1 MWKKRQIHP
10 SPGASLRAFPSSVG
24 RLWVCF
30 RSHGKKWGVSKC
42 SVLPGGCQRGRTPH
56 EATFSRLHSS
66 DMPLGAAVSRQNG
79 ALRNI
84 TIFSDVPPTHTHSS
98 GGEGGRTGARRKR
111 EAPCGGWVYPGVVV
125 GGGKEKREK
134 RERKREKGKKAGRRG
149 GIRPGFWR
157 IKGLIIRLG

>member
-1 MWKKRQIHP
+1 
-10 SPGASLRAFPSSVG
+10 
-24 RLWVCF
+24 
-30 RSHGKKWGVSKC
+30 
-42 SVLPGGCQRGRTPH
+42 
-56 EATFSRLHSS
+56 
-66 DMPLGAAVSRQNG
+66 MPLGAAVSRQNG

>member
-1 MWKKRQIHP
+1 MHP
-10 SPGASLRAFPSSVG
+10 SQGLWFPGVMAMAWLLSPARG
-24 RLWVCF
+24 RLGVWLGIQPQK
-30 RSHGKKWGVSKC
+30 RGVSKC
-42 SVLPGGCQRGRTPH
+42 SVQPGGCQRGRTPH

-134 RERKREKGKKAGRRG
+134 RERKREKGKERREKKQAGEGESGLLFG
-149 GIRPGFWR
+149 G
-157 IKGLIIRLG
+157 